1 MSTTKNSSTSNRNR
15 CNPTSKMFDLKMCFL
30 DLMRMTTNG
39 TRQKK
44 STIKEMSTRNYPQYA
59 NHRFND
65 TNMIYFNENMS
76 MTSRSSTIR
85 FSRCPTGNFNP
96 NATTTQPPPLYESY
110 EWMDPIN
117 TTKPPISASPIGG
130 GGSSNGIAGG
140 GGGGG
145 GSGSSSINHHN
156 HHPTIGAT
164 YNRFNNM
171 RRLPNIPNIMINQH
185 QLPMAGDQFF
195 DSSSDERMASSTV
208 EHTMSS
214 FTDSPLSDSSMRGTE
229 TDDCICSYSDC
240 GQTMLDEH
248 SMTGLDSFC
257 TLCTSS
263 FSFNRCNQCE
273 ESSCGS
279 KCEIIDDKKLIDDRN
294 SENTSA
300 GGESSG
306 NVSSDCESVKFR

>member
-1 MSTTKNSSTSNRNR
+1 MNTSKRSSIPNRN

-30 DLMRMTTNG
+30 DLMRITTNG

-44 STIKEMSTRNYPQYA
+44 PLKEMSTRNYPHYTH
-59 NHRFND
+59 HRFND
-65 TNMIYFNENMS
+65 TNTIYFNENMS

-96 NATTTQPPPLYESY
+96 NACSRSTRPPPLYE
-110 EWMDPIN
+110 WIDPIN
-117 TTKPPISASPIGG
+117 GAKPPISASPIGG
-130 GGSSNGIAGG
+130 IGGTAVGG
-140 GGGGG
+140 GIT
-145 GSGSSSINHHN
+145 GSQHSQHSH
-156 HHPTIGAT
+156 HHPTSGAT
-164 YNRFNNM
+164 YNRFTMNNNQ
-171 RRLPNIPNIMINQH
+171 RRLPNIPIPNLVTNQH
-185 QLPMAGDQFF
+185 QLAPAGDHQFF
-195 DSSSDERMASSTV
+195 DSSSDERLASSTV

-214 FTDSPLSDSSMRGTE
+214 FTDSPLSDSSMRETE

-248 SMTGLDSFC
+248 SVAGLDSFC

-279 KCEIIDDKKLIDDRN
+279 KCEIIDDKKLIDCMED
-294 SENTSA
+294 TSG

-306 NVSSDCESVKFR
+306 NASSDCESVKFR

>member
-1 MSTTKNSSTSNRNR
+1 
-15 CNPTSKMFDLKMCFL
+15 MFDLKMCFL
-30 DLMRMTTNG
+30 DLMRITTNG

-44 STIKEMSTRNYPQYA
+44 PLKEMSTRNYPHYA
-59 NHRFND
+59 HHRFSD
-65 TNMIYFNENMS
+65 TNTIYFNENMS
-76 MTSRSSTIR
+76 MTSRSNTIR

-96 NATTTQPPPLYESY
+96 NACSRSSRQPPLYE
-110 EWMDPIN
+110 WIDPIN
-117 TTKPPISASPIGG
+117 GVKPPISASPIGG
-130 GGSSNGIAGG
+130 SGG

-145 GSGSSSINHHN
+145 GEGCIGSSGGQHTHN
-156 HHPTIGAT
+156 PTIGAT
-164 YNRFNNM
+164 YNRFTLSNNHNQ
-171 RRLPNIPNIMINQH
+171 RRLPNIPIPNIVTNQH
-185 QLPMAGDQFF
+185 QLTAAGDQFF
-195 DSSSDERMASSTV
+195 DSSSDERLASSTV

-214 FTDSPLSDSSMRGTE
+214 LSDSSMRETE

-240 GQTMLDEH
+240 GQTMLDEQ
-248 SMTGLDSFC
+248 SVAGLDSFC

-279 KCEIIDDKKLIDDRN
+279 KCEIIDDKKLIDCIED
-294 SENTSA
+294 TSG

>member
-1 MSTTKNSSTSNRNR
+1 MNTSKRSSIPNRN

-30 DLMRMTTNG
+30 DLMRITTNG

-44 STIKEMSTRNYPQYA
+44 PLKEMSTRDYPHYTH
-59 NHRFND
+59 HRFND
-65 TNMIYFNENMS
+65 TNTIYFNENMS

-96 NATTTQPPPLYESY
+96 NACSRSTRPPPLYE
-110 EWMDPIN
+110 WIDPIN
-117 TTKPPISASPIGG
+117 GAKPPISASPIGG
-130 GGSSNGIAGG
+130 GGNGGGIAVGG
-140 GGGGG
+140 GQQ
-145 GSGSSSINHHN
+145 NH

-164 YNRFNNM
+164 YNRFTMNNNQ
-171 RRLPNIPNIMINQH
+171 RRLPNIPIPNLVTNQH
-185 QLPMAGDQFF
+185 QLAPALAGDHQFF
-195 DSSSDERMASSTV
+195 DHSSSDERLAASTV

-214 FTDSPLSDSSMRGTE
+214 FTDSPLSDSSMRETE

-248 SMTGLDSFC
+248 SVAGLDSFC

-279 KCEIIDDKKLIDDRN
+279 KCEIIDDKKLIDCMED
-294 SENTSA
+294 TSG

>member
-1 MSTTKNSSTSNRNR
+1 MNTSKNHSSILNNSNSS
-15 CNPTSKMFDLKMCFL
+15 NPTSKMFDLKMCFL
-30 DLMRMTTNG
+30 DLMRITTNG

-44 STIKEMSTRNYPQYA
+44 SLKEMSTRNYPHYA
-59 NHRFND
+59 HHRFND
-65 TNMIYFNENMS
+65 TNTIYFNENMS

-96 NATTTQPPPLYESY
+96 NACSRSNRQPPLYE
-110 EWMDPIN
+110 WIDPIN
-117 TTKPPISASPIGG
+117 GVKPPISASPIGG
-130 GGSSNGIAGG
+130 NSGG
-140 GGGGG
+140 GIGNTGV
-145 GSGSSSINHHN
+145 HHS
-156 HHPTIGAT
+156 HHPTIGAAT
-164 YNRFNNM
+164 YNRFTLNNNHNQ
-171 RRLPNIPNIMINQH
+171 RRLPNIPIPNLVTNQQQHQHH
-185 QLPMAGDQFF
+185 QLPLTGEQFF
-195 DSSSDERMASSTV
+195 DSSSDERLAV

-214 FTDSPLSDSSMRGTE
+214 FTDSPLSDSSMRETE

-248 SMTGLDSFC
+248 SVAGLDSFC

-279 KCEIIDDKKLIDDRN
+279 KCEIIDDKKLMDHMED
-294 SENTSA
+294 TSG